1 MRASVI
7 VPSYAGAAR
16 LPRLLA
22 ALAAQSHPEL
32 EVVVVLDGVVDDSE
46 QVLQRFPVRRV
57 VLPENRGRSAAL
69 NAGFAAATGDVL
81 IRCDDDLEPAPG
93 WAAAHVGAHVA
104 QHGTEP
110 VGVVGLCPNV
120 YPDSAYAR
128 AYGRDADARF
138 RAHAAAVPPASAWRL
153 WGGNVSV
160 TRSTFDRVGG
170 YGADYREYGWEDVD
184 WGYRLHRLGLPV
196 RLEPG
201 AEAAHHGASTS
212 TVIRSR
218 RAFLSGAARRTFER
232 LHPEARTPEEAPAGP
247 WDAAVRALARVESEA
262 RLARLAAGVDAVLP
276 AVPRA
281 IGRKLVALTVESAAI
296 AGYQRAG
303 ARRA

>member
-7 VPSYAGAAR
+7 VPSYAGADR
-16 LPRLLA
+16 LPRLLT
-22 ALAAQSHPEL
+22 ALAAQSHAEL
-32 EVVVVLDGVVDDSE
+32 EVVVVLDGVVDGSE
-46 QVLQRFPVRRV
+46 RVLDGFPVCRV

-69 NAGFAAATGDVL
+69 NAGFAAATGAVL

-93 WAAAHVGAHVA
+93 WAAAHVAAHA
-104 QHGTEP
+104 GGP
-110 VGVVGLCPNV
+110 VGVVGLCPNA

-138 RAHAAAVPPASAWRL
+138 RAHAVAAPPASTWRL

-160 TRSTFDRVGG
+160 TRAVFDRVGG
-170 YGADYREYGWEDVD
+170 YGTEYREYGWEDVD

-201 AEAAHHGASTS
+201 AEALHHGASTS
-212 TVIRSR
+212 TAIRSR

-232 LHPEARTPEEAPAGP
+232 LHPEEVRAAAPPAGV
-247 WDAAVRALARVESEA
+247 WDAAVRALARVETEG

-281 IGRKLVALTVESAAI
+281 IGRKLVALAVESAAI
-296 AGYQRAG
+296 AGYERA
-303 ARRA
+303 ASRADPR